1 MLPYEVVGGG
11 FLTCSRPPLWLST
24 PPPLPPLPPPAVRDD
39 DRRRYVLDAAGPLDR
54 RTITACPRLVPSL
67 SSPST
72 MPAKFDPVR
81 DAVLNSPVTQSPPQS
96 ISRIDLPHTSP
107 ASQTSVS
114 TPASFDRRTVS
125 PINRRATDLATLLNG
140 PPQSESPLFTPTASR
155 PPRSLSDLLQP
166 SEKLSDVRPIH
177 RPHPR
182 PTAITTSDNSHQ
194 TQSAPSISNGQFTF
208 SVPQDFPTRAQFSYP
223 PPSTA
228 SPTRSPIFSI
238 PSRPSTSSSVTP
250 ATPSHSTAKPS
261 PTVSVT
267 SLSIAEDI
275 PLPPPPSAAA
285 MPPPPVPQKQ
295 TTISYKPR
303 PSSQLVPLTPQEIQ
317 FYNNP
322 EQSRRGWSSLA
333 KKRKR
338 LLTGEGD
345 SKRPRD
351 SDAIMQHCVC
361 FPRLSGVAGS

>member
-1 MLPYEVVGGG
+1 
-11 FLTCSRPPLWLST
+11 
-24 PPPLPPLPPPAVRDD
+24 
-39 DRRRYVLDAAGPLDR
+39 
-54 RTITACPRLVPSL
+54 
-67 SSPST
+67 
-72 MPAKFDPVR
+72 MPGKFDPVR

-107 ASQTSVS
+107 TSQTSAS
-114 TPASFDRRTVS
+114 TPFDRRTVS
-125 PINRRATDLATLLNG
+125 PINRRATDLATLLND
-140 PPQSESPLFTPTASR
+140 PPQSESPLFTPTSSR

-182 PTAITTSDNSHQ
+182 TTATSTSEDLHQ
-194 TQSAPSISNGQFTF
+194 TQPTSSISNGQFTF
-208 SVPQDFPTRAQFSYP
+208 SVPQDFPTRAQFSHP
-223 PPSTA
+223 PPSTI

-275 PLPPPPSAAA
+275 LPPPSSAAA

-303 PSSQLVPLTPQEIQ
+303 PSSRLVPLTTQEIQ
-317 FYNNP
+317 FYNDP
-322 EQSRRGWSSLA
+322 EQSRRGWFSLA

-338 LLTGEGD
+338 SLADEGD
-345 SKRPRD
+345 SKRPKD
-351 SDAIMQHCVC
+351 SDAIMHHCVC
-361 FPRLSGVAGS
+361 FPQLPGAAGS